1 MIGFLQ
7 TLIDAISLGSLYALA
22 ALGVGLLFG
31 ILRLINFA
39 HGDFITLGAYALIYP
54 SANVVATV
62 VIGGWHFVPL
72 VLAICAIVVVIA
84 LLSDQLVFRFM
95 RRADPTNLM
104 VASFAVG
111 YIVQN
116 LIPLVYGGRPKA
128 TGLWPELTQ
137 IVEFGQLRIPVLQI
151 VVIVTTI
158 VLLILLVIFLTRT
171 RYGVQ
176 MRAASEDF
184 AMARYLGV
192 RADKVIAIAFGIS
205 GLLAAVVSL
214 LFVTQT
220 GVLAPTMGV
229 NILLFAFIS
238 TVIGGMGSLSGAVIG
253 GMLVGIASSFLQA
266 YLPDDVRVF
275 RDAFLFGLVIFVLL
289 VRPTGIMRVRALEE
303 RV

>member
-1 MIGFLQ
+1 MTGFLQ
-7 TLIDAISLGSLYALA
+7 TMIDAISLGSLYALA
-22 ALGVGLLFG
+22 ALGIGLLFG

-62 VIGGWHFVPL
+62 IIGGWHFVPL
-72 VLAICAIVVVIA
+72 VITICIIVVAIA
-84 LLSDQLVFRFM
+84 LVSDRLVFRFI
-95 RRADPTNLM
+95 RRADPTSLM
-104 VASFAVG
+104 LSSFAVG

-116 LIPLVYGGRPKA
+116 MIPLIYGGRPKA
-128 TGLWPELTQ
+128 IGLWPGLSQ
-137 IVEFGQLRIPVLQI
+137 ILEFGKLRVPILQI
-151 VVIVTTI
+151 VVIATTM
-158 VLLILLVIFLTRT
+158 VLLVALVFFLKRT
-171 RYGVQ
+171 RYGIQ
-176 MRAASEDF
+176 MRAAAEDF

-192 RADKVIAIAFGIS
+192 RADRVIAMAFAIS
-205 GLLAAVVSL
+205 GVLAAVVSL

-220 GVLAPTMGV
+220 GILAPTMGV
-229 NILLFAFIS
+229 SIVLFAFIS

-275 RDAFLFGLVIFVLL
+275 RDAFLFGLVILTLL
-289 VRPTGIMRVRALEE
+289 VRPNGIMRVRALEE